1 MKDNKPDNLI
11 NRRDFLRSSLN
22 TIASIAIGGI
32 GGYLIGRSSPEEMV
46 WQLDPNICV
55 QCEKCSQNCVL
66 PQSAVKVVHSFSM
79 CGYCDLCSGY
89 LQPGAKSRDT
99 GAESQLCPTG
109 AIKRTFVEPPY
120 FEYTIDEKLCIG
132 CGKCVKGCGAFGNGS
147 LYLQVKHD
155 LCLNCNECSIA
166 RQCPSRAYKRV
177 PASKPYVLRGV
188 ESTRFLSKMNKRNNR
203 S

>member
-1 MKDNKPDNLI
+1 MKNDNPDNLI
-11 NRRDFLRSSLN
+11 NRRNFLRSSLH
-22 TIASIAIGGI
+22 TVASIAIGGI
-32 GGYLIGRSSPEEMV
+32 AGYLIGRSSSEEMV

-66 PQSAVKVVHSFSM
+66 PQSAVKAVHSFSM

-109 AIKRTFVEPPY
+109 AIKRTFVEEPY
-120 FEYTIDEKLCIG
+120 FEYTIDEKLCTG
-132 CGKCVKGCGAFGNGS
+132 CGKCVKGCSAFGNGS

-177 PASKPYVLRGV
+177 PASKPYILRGD
-188 ESTRFLSKMNKRNNR
+188 EGKR